1 MAIKTIHIDG
11 ETFRYN
17 KLSEL
22 VSMVGTHINGVR
34 SELQNEIWKREREIT
49 RLRDQLANRHEMR
62 INQMMQSQEEMG
74 RALARLSDN
83 TSHAMRM
90 YLEETKN
97 GKLSSRAETPYDIA
111 MRAQRQQEKTAM
123 LVQNYGV
130 GPEQFLKGA
139 KNK

>member
-11 ETFRYN
+11 EAFRYN

-22 VSMVGTHINGVR
+22 VSMVGTHIYGVR

-49 RLRDQLANRHEMR
+49 RLRDQMAHRHEMR

-74 RALARLSDN
+74 RALAKLSDN

-90 YLEETKN
+90 YLEETN
-97 GKLSSRAETPYDIA
+97 RGRIASVNATRAETPPSIA
-111 MRAQRQQEKTAM
+111 LRSY
-123 LVQNYGV
+123 NN
-130 GPEQFLKGA
+130 PEAGA
-139 KNK
+139 KR